1 MKILIIC
8 GIAWTCAQ
16 VIKMF
21 IAIIKAK
28 SKKNDNSGFTVKKF
42 FDSGG
47 MPSSHSATVMALT
60 TNVLINEGV
69 RSDAFAVCCIFA
81 IITMFDAVNVRR
93 AVGELTRRFN
103 DLATDYS
110 SVQEVEIEKVE
121 VVDGHTLPQVIAG
134 ALLGIAVGAAM
145 NPIFF

>member
-16 VIKMF
+16 AIKMI
-21 IAIIKAK
+21 IAVIKAK
-28 SKKNDNSGFTVKKF
+28 SKKNDKTGLSVKTF

-47 MPSSHSATVMALT
+47 MPSSHSSTVMALT
-60 TNVLINEGV
+60 TNVLINEGW

-93 AVGELTRRFN
+93 AVGELTRKFN
-103 DLATDYS
+103 ELASDYS
-110 SVQEVEIEKVE
+110 SVQDVEIERVD
-121 VVDGHTLPQVIAG
+121 VVDGHTLPQVVAG

-145 NPIFF
+145 NPFMF